1 MLIGNRSLSASSK
14 KIDPV
19 LDALFSTSAG
29 PVQAPPKS
37 RYSELAASKARQ
49 EEESDS
55 DNGEEDDEELSSGDE
70 GDANSSEASDVD
82 GAVESARDDEL
93 SDASAPGASD
103 DDEREI
109 AAQILAEAQAHE
121 RKQKKKRKHDEFHDL
136 ESKYFDRLGDDEPP
150 VSKKRKSD
158 DGLED
163 EAEGSKAKDAED
175 DSDSDIP
182 VHESLTQKK
191 EVDEIEKA
199 SRTVF
204 LSNVSVEAASSKK
217 AKKIIMG
224 HLSSFLDKT
233 AKPPQS
239 LESLRFRSL
248 PFSTAAMPKR
258 AAFAT
263 KSLMEATTQS
273 ANAYVVYSS
282 AAVAREACEKL
293 NGTVVLDRHL
303 RVDSVAHPAPV
314 DHRRCVF
321 VGNLGFV
328 DDETVLNVKTDEDG
342 KEQTEKRKRTKV
354 PMDVEEGLWRN
365 FGKHAGKVESVRVI
379 RDQTTRVGK
388 GIAYVQFHVSATLA
402 MKSKRGAEL
411 LTGMAQDGNSVESA
425 LLLNGKKFPPML
437 PRELRVSRC
446 KAPHKTARAMDKK
459 NAERSAALAASSKA
473 KKGTK
478 YVPKLTAEEQTMAG
492 RTSKL
497 LGRSAAAQARI
508 AKTGGKKRDR
518 TSRRE
523 KQFSKDG
530 KEGAGVGMGAAGF
543 KKPEDFV
550 FEGRRASSRDAKPK
564 DLKQKVGKK
573 KAGAKPKR
581 KSAK

>member
-1 MLIGNRSLSASSK
+1 MGKNKNTALSASSK
-14 KIDPV
+14 KIDPA
-19 LDALFSTSAG
+19 LDALFSTSSG

-37 RYSELAASKARQ
+37 RYSELAASRAIQ
-49 EEESDS
+49 EADS
-55 DNGEEDDEELSSGDE
+55 ENEEEDDEELSSIDE
-70 GDANSSEASDVD
+70 GDVNSSGASDADEAAENTQDD
-82 GAVESARDDEL
+82 GS

-136 ESKYFDRLGDDEPP
+136 ESKYFDKLGDDEPP
-150 VSKKRKSD
+150 VSKKKRKSD
-158 DGLED
+158 DSAED
-163 EAEGSKAKDAED
+163 EAGGAKTKNTED

-182 VHESLTQKK
+182 VHESLTQNK

-204 LSNVSVEAASSKK
+204 LSNVSIEAASSKK
-217 AKKIIMG
+217 AKKILTG

-233 AKPPQS
+233 TSPPQS

-273 ANAYVVYSS
+273 VNAYVVYNSP
-282 AAVAREACEKL
+282 AVARAACEKL

-354 PMDVEEGLWRN
+354 PMDVEEGLWQN

-388 GIAYVQFHVSATLA
+388 GIAYVQFY
-402 MKSKRGAEL
+402 
-411 LTGMAQDGNSVESA
+411 DGNSVESA

-459 NAERSAALAASSKA
+459 NAEKSAALAASSKA
-473 KKGTK
+473 KKGTR

-492 RTSKL
+492 RAGKL
-497 LGRSAAAQARI
+497 LGHSAAAQARI

-518 TSRRE
+518 TNRGE
-523 KQFSKDG
+523 KKFSQDR
-530 KEGAGVGMGAAGF
+530 KEGAGVGVGAAGF

-581 KSAK
+581 KSAR

>member
-1 MLIGNRSLSASSK
+1 MPKFVHRLLLIDGRNSILSASSK
-14 KIDPV
+14 KIDPT
-19 LDALFSTSAG
+19 LDALFSTSSG

-37 RYSELAASKARQ
+37 RYSELVASKARQ
-49 EEESDS
+49 DSDS
-55 DNGEEDDEELSSGDE
+55 ENEEEDDEELSSIDE
-70 GDANSSEASDVD
+70 GDVNSSEASDVD
-82 GAVESARDDEL
+82 EATEGAHDEDDVL

-136 ESKYFDRLGDDEPP
+136 ESKYFDKLGDDEPP

-158 DGLED
+158 DVAED
-163 EAEGSKAKDAED
+163 EVGGAKTKDAED
-175 DSDSDIP
+175 HSDSEIP

-191 EVDEIEKA
+191 EGDEIEKA

-204 LSNVSVEAASSKK
+204 LSNVSIEAASSKK
-217 AKKIIMG
+217 AKKTLMA

-233 AKPPQS
+233 TKPPQS

-273 ANAYVVYSS
+273 VNAYVVYSS
-282 AAVAREACEKL
+282 SAVARTACEKL

-342 KEQTEKRKRTKV
+342 NEQTEKRKRTKV

-365 FGKHAGKVESVRVI
+365 FGKHAGKVESVRVV

-388 GIAYVQFHVSATLA
+388 GIAYVQFYVSANLS
-402 MKSKRGAEL
+402 M
-411 LTGMAQDGNSVESA
+411 
-425 LLLNGKKFPPML
+425 
-437 PRELRVSRC
+437 
-446 KAPHKTARAMDKK
+446 
-459 NAERSAALAASSKA
+459 SS
-473 KKGTK
+473 
-478 YVPKLTAEEQTMAG
+478 Y
-492 RTSKL
+492 
-497 LGRSAAAQARI
+497 
-508 AKTGGKKRDR
+508 
-518 TSRRE
+518 
-523 KQFSKDG
+523 
-530 KEGAGVGMGAAGF
+530 
-543 KKPEDFV
+543 
-550 FEGRRASSRDAKPK
+550 
-564 DLKQKVGKK
+564 
-573 KAGAKPKR
+573 
-581 KSAK
+581 

>member
-1 MLIGNRSLSASSK
+1 MGKHNVLSASSK
-14 KIDPV
+14 KIDPT
-19 LDALFSTSAG
+19 LDALFSTSSG

-37 RYSELAASKARQ
+37 RYSDLVASNPRQ
-49 EEESDS
+49 QPDSEDEDEDEEGDH
-55 DNGEEDDEELSSGDE
+55 EELSSLEE
-70 GDANSSEASDVD
+70 GDANESEVSEVDGIAESVRENDLSEAS
-82 GAVESARDDEL
+82 
-93 SDASAPGASD
+93 ASGASE

-109 AAQILAEAQAHE
+109 AAQLLAEAQAHE
-121 RKQKKKRKHDEFHDL
+121 RKQKKKRKQDEFHDL
-136 ESKYFDRLGDDEPP
+136 EGKYFDKLGDDEAPP
-150 VSKKRKSD
+150 SKRRKPD
-158 DGLED
+158 DNETKD
-163 EAEGSKAKDAED
+163 SKAKDAED

-182 VHESLTQKK
+182 VHESITQNK
-191 EVDEIEKA
+191 EVDELEKA

-204 LSNVSVEAASSKK
+204 LSNVSIEAASSKK
-217 AKKIIMG
+217 AKKTLMG
-224 HLSSFLDKT
+224 HLSSFLDK
-233 AKPPQS
+233 AASPPQS
-239 LESLRFRSL
+239 VESLRFRSL

-263 KSLMEATTQS
+263 RSLMEATTQS
-273 ANAYVVYSS
+273 VNAYVVYSS
-282 AAVAREACEKL
+282 SAVARAACEKL

-328 DDETVLNVKTDEDG
+328 DDETVLNVKTDEEG

-354 PMDVEEGLWRN
+354 PMDVEEGLWQT

-388 GIAYVQFHVSATLA
+388 GIAYVQFY
-402 MKSKRGAEL
+402 
-411 LTGMAQDGNSVESA
+411 DGNSVESA

-473 KKGTK
+473 KKSTR

-492 RTSKL
+492 RAGKL
-497 LGRSAAAQARI
+497 LGHSAAAQARL

-518 TSRRE
+518 TTWGE
-523 KQFSKDG
+523 KKSGKDN
-530 KEGAGVGMGAAGF
+530 KEGAGIAGF

-581 KSAK
+581 KSTR

>member
-1 MLIGNRSLSASSK
+1 MPDFTQKLLLIGSRNTVLSASSK
-14 KIDPV
+14 KIDPA
-19 LDALFSTSAG
+19 LDALFSTSSG

-37 RYSELAASKARQ
+37 RYSELAASKSRQ
-49 EEESDS
+49 ESESE
-55 DNGEEDDEELSSGDE
+55 NEEEDDEELSSIDE
-70 GDANSSEASDVD
+70 DDVNSSESSDVD
-82 GAVESARDDEL
+82 EAAESTRDDGL
-93 SDASAPGASD
+93 SDASAQGASD

-136 ESKYFDRLGDDEPP
+136 ESKYFDKLGDDEPR

-158 DGLED
+158 ESAED
-163 EAEGSKAKDAED
+163 EFGGAKTRDAED

-204 LSNVSVEAASSKK
+204 LSNVSIEAASSKK
-217 AKKIIMG
+217 AKKTLTA

-233 AKPPQS
+233 ASPPQS

-273 ANAYVVYSS
+273 VNAYVVYSS
-282 AAVAREACEKL
+282 AAVARAACEKL
-293 NGTVVLDRHL
+293 NATVVLDRHL

-365 FGKHAGKVESVRVI
+365 FGTHAGKVESVRVI

-388 GIAYVQFHVSATLA
+388 GIAYVQFYV
-402 MKSKRGAEL
+402 
-411 LTGMAQDGNSVESA
+411 SA
-425 LLLNGKKFPPML
+425 LL
-437 PRELRVSRC
+437 
-446 KAPHKTARAMDKK
+446 AMD
-459 NAERSAALAASSKA
+459 
-473 KKGTK
+473 
-478 YVPKLTAEEQTMAG
+478 
-492 RTSKL
+492 
-497 LGRSAAAQARI
+497 
-508 AKTGGKKRDR
+508 
-518 TSRRE
+518 
-523 KQFSKDG
+523 
-530 KEGAGVGMGAAGF
+530 GV
-543 KKPEDFV
+543 
-550 FEGRRASSRDAKPK
+550 
-564 DLKQKVGKK
+564 
-573 KAGAKPKR
+573 
-581 KSAK
+581 